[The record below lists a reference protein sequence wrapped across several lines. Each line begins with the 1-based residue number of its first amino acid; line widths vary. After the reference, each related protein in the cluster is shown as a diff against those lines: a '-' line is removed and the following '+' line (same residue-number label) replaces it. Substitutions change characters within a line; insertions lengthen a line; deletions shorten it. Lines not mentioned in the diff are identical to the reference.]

1 MFEEHY
7 ITSKSVY
14 LEDSEESQGKCRKVR
29 GNAGIHIS
37 GQITKKKT
45 LKKIFLA
52 REKSFN
58 FNGICHSIHVLHR
71 VENKP

>member
-37 GQITKKKT
+37 GQITKKKNIE
-45 LKKIFLA
+45 KDFSSK
-52 REKSFN
+52 REEF
-58 FNGICHSIHVLHR
+58 
-71 VENKP
+71 